1 MVGRN
6 RVAEIIKSYVQK
18 INMKYSFGKGLKKG
32 VISVIIFA
40 IPLVALQFPQF
51 TELTIGGL
59 LVMIVNFLKVKYQSA

>member
-1 MVGRN
+1 
-6 RVAEIIKSYVQK
+6 
-18 INMKYSFGKGLKKG
+18 MKYSFGKGLKKG